1 MAPAKPSSK
10 MSRSLLW
17 AIPVPK
23 GATAARMS
31 AVVTAFFWWRGATPN
46 VRRMP
51 RMASRT
57 KASVAGLG

>member
-1 MAPAKPSSK
+1 